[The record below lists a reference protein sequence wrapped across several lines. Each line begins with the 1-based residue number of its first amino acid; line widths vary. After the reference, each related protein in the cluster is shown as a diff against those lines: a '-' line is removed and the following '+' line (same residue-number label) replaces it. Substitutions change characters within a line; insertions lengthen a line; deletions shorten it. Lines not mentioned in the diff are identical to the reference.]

1 MCVAQPHTS
10 WLASLSPW
18 PAEFGLGRRQALL
31 AELGDPQKAYP
42 AVHVVGTNGKST
54 ATRTIEELLLADG
67 LSVRATISPHLRGW
81 GGGPRVFGRRASG
94 SARPSSR
101 RSPRRPWP
109 SSRRPASPSRSS
121 RRVSAGGS

>member
-1 MCVAQPHTS
+1 MFAAQPQTS

-18 PAEFGLGRRQALL
+18 PAEFGLDRMRALL

-67 LSVRATISPHLRGW
+67 LSVGATISPHVRSWSERIRVDGDEANLEAALARVRQAAERLRAA
-81 GGGPRVFGRRASG
+81 PFGTD
-94 SARPSSR
+94 
-101 RSPRRPWP
+101 
-109 SSRRPASPSRSS
+109 
-121 RRVSAGGS
+121 